1 MSADDRFT
9 DEALAYDQPTLW
21 PDDWA
26 VEPPPA
32 DTDDDSPHCR
42 LAWIGRRIRTV
53 ADLPDIAT
61 YRAA

>member
-1 MSADDRFT
+1 MNTNARY
-9 DEALAYDQPTLW
+9 EALPLW

-26 VEPPPA
+26 LEPPPA
-32 DTDDDSPHCR
+32 DTDDDGPHCR
-42 LAWIGRRIRTV
+42 LAYVGRRIRTV